1 MEAIDQGFK
10 KYMEQLE
17 NEGIFPLENHAFADP
32 LGEDVLNAFY
42 NFSSLLKA

>member
-1 MEAIDQGFK
+1 MKTSSHWKIMHF
-10 KYMEQLE
+10 
-17 NEGIFPLENHAFADP
+17 DP

>member
-1 MEAIDQGFK
+1 MKASS
-10 KYMEQLE
+10 
-17 NEGIFPLENHAFADP
+17 HAFADP